1 MPIFDINNNLQ
12 LRTVQKTNF
21 PLEKDL
27 QTLIENNLITV
38 FNCRFIASEFS
49 TGAIHAGRIDTLALS
64 EDNNPVIIEYKK
76 VESSELITQSLFYL
90 HWIQDH
96 NGDFEIAAQKVLGN
110 NIEIDWSDIR
120 VICIAP
126 NYKKYDLHAVQ
137 VMGANIELWRY
148 QLFSNQSLYLEEV
161 FHNTTSNTPVTLNQT
176 AKNPVMVA
184 AGKKAAITRN
194 IGQYTIE
201 SHLHNKSKEVI
212 ELMEA
217 LQDMIMG
224 FDDSIEEIPK
234 KYYIAYK
241 STQNILTVE
250 VRLRNL
256 KIYLKLK
263 PEDIPVNTP
272 NYRDVSNIGH
282 HGIGDVEFTITN
294 LNELIDTKPFIEL
307 AYNRIGG

>member
-96 NGDFEIAAQKVLGN
+96 KGDFEIAAQKVLGN

-194 IGQYTIE
+194 IGQYTTE
-201 SHLHNKSKEVI
+201 SHLQNKSKEVI

>member
-96 NGDFEIAAQKVLGN
+96 KGDFEIAAQKVLGN

-148 QLFSNQSLYLEEV
+148 QLFSNQSFYLEEV

-201 SHLHNKSKEVI
+201 SHLQNKSKEVI

-224 FDDSIEEIPK
+224 LDDSIEEIPK

>member
-96 NGDFEIAAQKVLGN
+96 KGDFEIAAQKVLGN

-201 SHLHNKSKEVI
+201 SHLQNKSKEVI

>member
-1 MPIFDINNNLQ
+1 MCRVQSNNLQ

-96 NGDFEIAAQKVLGN
+96 KGDFEIAAQKVLGN

-194 IGQYTIE
+194 IGQYTTE
-201 SHLHNKSKEVI
+201 SHLQNKSKEVI

>member
-96 NGDFEIAAQKVLGN
+96 KGDFEIAAQKVLGN

-194 IGQYTIE
+194 IGQYTLE
-201 SHLHNKSKEVI
+201 SHLQNKSKEVI

-224 FDDSIEEIPK
+224 LDDSIEEIPK

>member
-96 NGDFEIAAQKVLGN
+96 KGDFEIAAQKVLGN

-148 QLFSNQSLYLEEV
+148 QLFSNQSFYLEEV

-201 SHLHNKSKEVI
+201 SHLQNKSKEVI

>member
-96 NGDFEIAAQKVLGN
+96 KGDFEIAAQKVLGN

-201 SHLHNKSKEVI
+201 SHLQNKSKEVI

-224 FDDSIEEIPK
+224 LDDSIEEIPK

-307 AYNRIGG
+307 AYNKIGG

>member
-96 NGDFEIAAQKVLGN
+96 KGDFEIAAQKVLGN

-201 SHLHNKSKEVI
+201 SHLQNKSKEVI

-224 FDDSIEEIPK
+224 LDDSIEEIPK

>member
-12 LRTVQKTNF
+12 LHTVQKTNF

-96 NGDFEIAAQKVLGN
+96 KGDFEIAAQKVLGN

-194 IGQYTIE
+194 IAQYTIE
-201 SHLHNKSKEVI
+201 SHLQNKSKEVI

-224 FDDSIEEIPK
+224 LDDSIEEIPK

>member
-96 NGDFEIAAQKVLGN
+96 KGDFEIAAQKVLGN

-194 IGQYTIE
+194 IGQYTLE
-201 SHLHNKSKEVI
+201 SHLQNKSKEVI

-217 LQDMIMG
+217 LQDLIMG

>member
-96 NGDFEIAAQKVLGN
+96 KDDFEIAAQKVLGN

-201 SHLHNKSKEVI
+201 SHLQNKSKEVI

-217 LQDMIMG
+217 LQDMIIG

>member
-12 LRTVQKTNF
+12 LHTVQKTNF

-49 TGAIHAGRIDTLALS
+49 TGVIHAGRIDTLALS

-96 NGDFEIAAQKVLGN
+96 KGDFEIAAQKVLGN

>member
-12 LRTVQKTNF
+12 LHTVQKTNF

-96 NGDFEIAAQKVLGN
+96 KGDFEIAAQKALGN

-148 QLFSNQSLYLEEV
+148 QLFSNQSFYLEEV

-194 IGQYTIE
+194 IGQYTTE
-201 SHLHNKSKEVI
+201 SHLQNKSKEVI